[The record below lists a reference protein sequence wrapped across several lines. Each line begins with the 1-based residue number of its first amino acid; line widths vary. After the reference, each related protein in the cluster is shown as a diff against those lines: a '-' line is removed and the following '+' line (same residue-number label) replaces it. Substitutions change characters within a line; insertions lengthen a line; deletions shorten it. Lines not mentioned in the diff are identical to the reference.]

1 MSSRRAERLVNLVIC
16 LLSTRQYLPA
26 SRIRHAVP
34 GYEPDDGSPK
44 ADEAFKR
51 MFERDKAELREL
63 GIPLETGRNSAFDTE
78 DGYRIARRDYEL
90 PEIALR
96 PDEAAAVGL
105 AARLWQSARL
115 AEAANG
121 ALLKLRAAGIDLD
134 NASTAGIEPRV
145 EATEPAFQPLLDAV
159 TDRRAVTFEY
169 RKSTDTSPEPRELE
183 PWGVVSWRG
192 RWYVVGHDRRRGATR
207 CFRLS
212 RIAGEVRP
220 QGRPGAV
227 RAPAG
232 TNLVEIVAGSD
243 HHHGPPPKT
252 ARLAIRSGAGAG
264 LRRYGTVVGGQDGR
278 DLLEIGYGEVDWLAD
293 WIAGFG
299 TAVVVLEPV
308 EMRDAVVERL
318 SALVGRYADGAFG
331 APAPWSGGAF
341 GAPAPWS
348 GSEREEV
355 R

>member
-16 LLSTRQYLPA
+16 LLATRQYLPA
-26 SRIRHAVP
+26 SRIRQAVP
-34 GYEPDDGSPK
+34 GYEPDDGSVK
-44 ADEAFKR
+44 ADETFKR

-63 GIPLETGRNSAFDTE
+63 GIPLETGRNSAFDAE

-90 PEIALR
+90 PEIALL

-134 NASTAGIEPRV
+134 HGSTAGIEPRV

-159 TDRRAVTFEY
+159 TNRQAVTFEY
-169 RKSTDTSPEPRELE
+169 RKSTDTTPERREVE

-220 QGRPGAV
+220 VGQPGTV
-227 RAPAG
+227 RQPAG
-232 TNLVEIVAGSD
+232 LDLVEIVAGSD
-243 HHHGPPPKT
+243 HHHDGPPPKT
-252 ARLAIRSGAGAG
+252 ARLAVRPGAAAG
-264 LRRYGTVVGGQDGR
+264 LRRYGTVVGSRDGR
-278 DLLEIGYGEVDWLAD
+278 DVLEIGFADVDWLAD
-293 WIAGFG
+293 WVAGFG
-299 TAVVVLEPV
+299 TAVVVLEPAD
-308 EMRDAVVERL
+308 MRDAVVQRL
-318 SALVGRYADGAFG
+318 SALVGE
-331 APAPWSGGAF
+331 PA
-341 GAPAPWS
+341 
-348 GSEREEV
+348 
-355 R
+355 